1 MHKTDSKFRRFW
13 AASTLRRSFQLESES
28 IFSVHTRPEKFS
40 NPTKTGHFR
49 FGVRAWNK
57 KGSDQSTLDKDSSV
71 PITHLERSN

>member
-40 NPTKTGHFR
+40 NPTKPVIFDLGYVL
-49 FGVRAWNK
+49 GIK
-57 KGSDQSTLDKDSSV
+57 KD
-71 PITHLERSN
+71 PINLLWTRIHLFL